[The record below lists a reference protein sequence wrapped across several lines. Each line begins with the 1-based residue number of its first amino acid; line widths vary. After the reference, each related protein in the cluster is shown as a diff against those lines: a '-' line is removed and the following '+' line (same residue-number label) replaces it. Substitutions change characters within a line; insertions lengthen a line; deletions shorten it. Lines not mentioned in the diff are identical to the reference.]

1 MISLACIGLGCSFYV
16 FVAQFSTFWSRGI
29 FFGHSCLPDSRP
41 VFAIRRSQCSSRLR
55 YFSIVLSLSLF
66 SPLLA
71 TFNQFAISDC
81 LPAIYSQL
89 FALISPW
96 QTFSLHVAQ
105 KLDADSAVV
114 SFGPCRFLLIM
125 HRHRRLDQGL
135 SYSLT
140 TTVQLILYRI
150 RHKWYMNGAPIDHLY
165 AYEMSLFACHMYL
178 QSNDSLLLL
187 CSHAC

>member
-1 MISLACIGLGCSFYV
+1 MFKSAALLFY
-16 FVAQFSTFWSRGI
+16 
-29 FFGHSCLPDSRP
+29 
-41 VFAIRRSQCSSRLR
+41 RS
-55 YFSIVLSLSLF
+55 LSLFLF

-96 QTFSLHVAQ
+96 QMFSLHVAQ

-187 CSHAC
+187 CSHACWIFHFIHDQHFTTSSMAASIFLKLSFLLVWLSFIFGLAKP